1 MTAIYCL
8 SLHDALPI
16 FITVEGLWKWRL
28 FEYLEK
34 QETPAFNEILDKVID
49 YVSQEKDD
57 RLFRLRKNKLLFDE
71 TEEITFQ
78 AELYNETLERINE
91 PDVFFELIDSS
102 GNISEYNL
110 DKLVMGNNLNLG
122 RLNAAHLR

>member
-78 AELYNETLERINE
+78 AEDRKST
-91 PDVFFELIDSS
+91 
-102 GNISEYNL
+102 
-110 DKLVMGNNLNLG
+110 
-122 RLNAAHLR
+122 RLNSSHVAISYAVFC